1 MYYNKEGNFDNKE
14 GNFENLFSVHSRVFS
29 TVPGTCKKNLDN
41 LLRYECVQV
50 HIHMWPHMYVVHVPC
65 MYVNSRI
72 HVVHFGFLYNVFK
85 I

>member
-1 MYYNKEGNFDNKE
+1 MRSYYYVHYIIKNKEGNFDNKE
-14 GNFENLFSVHSRVFS
+14 GNFENLFSVHSRIFS
-29 TVPGTCKKNLDN
+29 TVPGTCKKNLGN

-50 HIHMWPHMYVVHVPC
+50 HIPC